1 MWTLQRV
8 FLNNMI
14 NKEYSH
20 QDMIRKNQEFR
31 EKFLALTSET
41 EENVN
46 CLKHL
51 EYGKLTDSEAERV
64 TSGVKIKGKDILISE
79 IMNAM
84 EDIEYVPE
92 PVKEYYPDLTNE
104 EWQAA
109 TRFVTVML
117 LLISGEV
124 FLF

>member
-14 NKEYSH
+14 NKEYSR

-64 TSGVKIKGKDILISE
+64 TSGVKIKGKDIVISE

>member
-1 MWTLQRV
+1 
-8 FLNNMI
+8 
-14 NKEYSH
+14 
-20 QDMIRKNQEFR
+20 MIRKNQEFR

-64 TSGVKIKGKDILISE
+64 TSGVKIKGKDIVISE